1 MRQTSSESQ
10 WVLYVLLYDHLFG
23 MGIRGGGA
31 MKRQVMDNKVWC
43 AMHSPLLVH
52 NHYVNASD
60 LVALSS

>member
-1 MRQTSSESQ
+1 M
-10 WVLYVLLYDHLFG
+10 LLYDHLFG